1 MNNFFYLVVATM
13 FCIMLSGCYVKTP
26 PMKSASLAYLKT
38 DNLVA
43 VPQDIKP
50 LQLDKLSNWLQDHR
64 WGWEPVLVP
73 YFVDAILTIR
83 YTDGSTST
91 FKLMKNLVIVG
102 EYQLD
107 ISAEEYKE
115 LYSIIVLQNGG
126 K

>member
-1 MNNFFYLVVATM
+1 MSNFFRLVIATM
-13 FCIMLSGCYVKTP
+13 LCIMLNGCYVKMP

-38 DNLVA
+38 DKLVA
-43 VPQDIKP
+43 IPQDIKP
-50 LQLDKLSNWLQDHR
+50 QQLDRLSQWLQNHR
-64 WGWEPVLVP
+64 WGWEPVLAP

-83 YTDGSTST
+83 HTDGNISTL
-91 FKLMKNLVIVG
+91 KLMKNLVIVDQH
-102 EYQLD
+102 QLG

>member
-1 MNNFFYLVVATM
+1 
-13 FCIMLSGCYVKTP
+13 
-26 PMKSASLAYLKT
+26 MKSANLAYLKT
-38 DNLVA
+38 DKLVA

-50 LQLDKLSNWLQDHR
+50 QQLDKLSHWLQNHR
-64 WGWEPVLVP
+64 WGWEPVLAP

-83 YTDGSTST
+83 HTDGSTST